1 MKKIILLTVFV
12 VIASAGSVFAQSRT
26 MAVMPFDVVGNAV
39 TADEA
44 EALPELYISA
54 VIETGRVRV
63 IDRAN
68 FDKVMKELNFQTS
81 DWSNSEKTA
90 KLGKALNA
98 KFISRGKI
106 MKLGSNLSISSSVI
120 DIETAENVAST
131 KAIYKDIDE
140 LVARFFLEPSAWSY
154 YDSGKL
160 DDMLKDVADFYSGQG
175 QAGGSIFYSDG
186 NDFYEAVFLQ
196 GLVGFK
202 EALELASGYY
212 AGYNDWRLPTE
223 DEVKYILHNVKGS
236 KDKSFWLKDTYHGE
250 TYYVE
255 RTFETTGRKYREARS
270 HTYACVKNGEVAHT
284 AGKLLVCLVRKFKDE

>member
-44 EALPELYISA
+44 EALTELYISA

-186 NDFYEAVFLQ
+186 NNFYEAVFLQ
-196 GLVGFK
+196 GLVSFK

-212 AGYNDWRLPTE
+212 AGYND
-223 DEVKYILHNVKGS
+223 
-236 KDKSFWLKDTYHGE
+236 
-250 TYYVE
+250 
-255 RTFETTGRKYREARS
+255 
-270 HTYACVKNGEVAHT
+270 
-284 AGKLLVCLVRKFKDE
+284 